1 MTQQLTVTGK
11 PVFTEALPALTTSSP
26 GHPDS
31 WNPQYQAL
39 LGNDHFLRNAIN
51 AVGQGL
57 AGFEDRLEGVEITS
71 SAALDRAM
79 RLNWLYG
86 ASRMA
91 LELFTPAWS
100 QRDLDPVAVTSAV
113 AGDDSIDL
121 ETTAGLQLGQEYVIA
136 GAAGAEVVK
145 VSQILTSKRIRITGV
160 LLATYDNMA
169 TLSRTNWALSVGE
182 AAAADGSLYFSKGM
196 TLSSA
201 LGNHLVVIRRT
212 ASAAKTRL
220 FFIDANNA
228 TWKEAQ
234 LLQQVAT
241 GVTDAGMAD
250 YTYQVPATGEFRLK
264 VLVTGGAI
272 KLRHLAA
279 VTGRPATLAAAGIGD
294 AYTKTETDAGLAA
307 VPRTRVVTQP
317 TVTGSTSVTP
327 ATNFTLTA
335 AATSRLS
342 GVTVA
347 SFDWTKPDG
356 SKVNSVASNGSA
368 SLTLQ
373 VQGAVGETRQ
383 VSVEAIDSDGNR
395 SAPRQ
400 VVLTIT
406 NNNAPSM
413 ATFAHT
419 VPSGMQQAAG
429 QAVSF
434 SGATDA
440 DGDAITYLFDFG
452 SSGFTASK
460 TSGIA
465 PNESVTLTAPAS
477 TLPSDPRSFTVYAVD
492 AKGARTGATINVAVI
507 GQALWEFATAGT
519 YNFTA
524 PVDGQYEVL
533 LVGGGGGGATGSSG
547 AGAGGGGGGSGRA
560 AKKTLALK
568 AGQTYSGVVG
578 APGRGDTYN
587 GLPGTSGGTTSFGTD
602 LSALGGATPGRSTDG
617 GNGGSGGGV
626 GVQSG
631 STHRGGA
638 DGTDGQGTGVLDYKP
653 GKGEGVGYYSLLDSS
668 ISHNNAGL
676 PNGIGGGGGGG
687 FGPTPAAGTSR
698 GGGYG
703 AGGSGSAST
712 ASNSSNAGF
721 DGRAGYA
728 RIKYLGA

>member
-39 LGNDHFLRNAIN
+39 LSNDHFLRNAIN

-228 TWKEAQ
+228 TWKEAP

-335 AATSRLS
+335 AASSRLS

-356 SKVNSVASNGSA
+356 SKVNTVASNGSA

-419 VPSGMQQAAG
+419 VPSGMQQAAS

-440 DGDAITYLFDFG
+440 DGDAITYTFDFG

-465 PNESVTLTAPAS
+465 PNESVTLTAPA
-477 TLPSDPRSFTVYAVD
+477 TTVPSDPRSFTVYAVD
-492 AKGARTGATINVAVI
+492 AKGARTGATINVNVI
-507 GQALWEFATAGT
+507 GQSLWEFTTPGA
-519 YNFTA
+519 YSFTPPA
-524 PVDGQYEVL
+524 DGQYEVIV
-533 LVGGGGGGATGSSG
+533 VGGGGAGGRYSTGN
-547 AGAGGGGGGSGRA
+547 ACGGGGGGSGYADR
-560 AKKTLALK
+560 KVVTLKSA
-568 AGQTYSGVVG
+568 QQVSGAVG
-578 APGRGDTYN
+578 
-587 GLPGTSGGTTSFGTD
+587 SGGTTFVGSSTIGTDGGTSSFGTE
-602 LSALGGATPGRSTDG
+602 LSAAGGKAALSTNGGA
-617 GNGGSGGGV
+617 GGSGGASGI
-626 GVQSG
+626 QSSTGTSTGG
-631 STHRGGA
+631 SDGSDGA
-638 DGTDGQGTGVLDYKP
+638 EFGSSSR
-653 GKGEGVGYYSLLDSS
+653 KGAGMGAGYYSRLDST
-668 ISHNNAGL
+668 ITHGRGGL
-676 PNGIGGGGGGG
+676 TPGRAGGGGGGW
-687 FGPTPAAGTSR
+687 GPTPAETTNY

-703 AGGSGSAST
+703 AGGAGSSSESQT
-712 ASNSSNAGF
+712 ASFG
-721 DGRAGYA
+721 GRSGYV
-728 RIKYLGA
+728 RVKYLGA

>member
-39 LGNDHFLRNAIN
+39 LGNDHFLREAI
-51 AVGQGL
+51 AAIGQGL
-57 AGFEDRLEGVEITS
+57 AGFEDRLEGVEVTS
-71 SAALDRAM
+71 SEALDRAM

-86 ASRMA
+86 SSRMA

-113 AGDDSIDL
+113 AGDDSLDL
-121 ETTAGLQLGQEYVIA
+121 ETTVGLQIGQEYVVA

-145 VSQILTSKRIRITGV
+145 VSQVLTSKRIRITGV
-160 LLATYDNMA
+160 LSATYDNLA

-196 TLSSA
+196 ILSSA

-228 TWKEAQ
+228 TWKEGQ

-294 AYTKTETDAGLAA
+294 AYTKSETDAGLAS

-335 AATSRLS
+335 AASSRLS

-356 SKVNSVASNGSA
+356 SKVNTVASNGSA
-368 SLTLQ
+368 SLVQQ
-373 VQGAVGETRQ
+373 VQGAVGETRL
-383 VSVEAIDSDGNR
+383 VTVEAIDSDGNR

-400 VVLTIT
+400 VLLTIT

-419 VPSGMQQAAG
+419 VPASMPQAAS

-440 DGDAITYLFDFG
+440 DGDAITYAFDFG

-465 PNESVTLTAPAS
+465 PNESVTLTAPDS

-492 AKGARTGATINVAVI
+492 AKGARTGATINVNVV
-507 GQALWEFATAGT
+507 GQSLWEFTNAGA
-519 YNFTA
+519 YSFTP
-524 PVDGQYEVL
+524 PVDGQYEVIV
-533 LVGGGGGGATGSSG
+533 VGGGGSGGRFNSG
-547 AGAGGGGGGSGRA
+547 NQYGGGGGGSGYA
-560 AKKTLALK
+560 ARKVVTLKSGQAV
-568 AGQTYSGVVG
+568 AGAVGSGG
-578 APGRGDTYN
+578 ASNSSGSMYGNPG
-587 GLPGTSGGTTSFGTD
+587 GTSSFGTD
-602 LSALGGATPGRSTDG
+602 LSAAGGIEGRGADGGA
-617 GNGGSGGGV
+617 GGSGGG
-626 GVQSG
+626 GGYS
-631 STHRGGA
+631 STGGA
-638 DGTDGQGTGVLDYKP
+638 GGTDGGDGTGRVSSTG
-653 GKGEGVGYYSLLDSS
+653 GKGAGAGYYSALDNT
-668 ISHNNAGL
+668 IKHGAGNSL
-676 PNGIGGGGGGG
+676 NVAGGAGGGW
-687 FGPTPAAGTSR
+687 GPVPAVTPQNAA
-698 GGGYG
+698 GYG
-703 AGGSGSAST
+703 AGGTGSISDTYPISSPGRSGYV
-712 ASNSSNAGF
+712 
-721 DGRAGYA
+721 RV
-728 RIKYLGA
+728 KYLGA

>member
-212 ASAAKTRL
+212 ASAAKTLL

-335 AATSRLS
+335 AASSRLS

-356 SKVNSVASNGSA
+356 SKVNTVASSGSA
-368 SLTLQ
+368 SLVMQ
-373 VQGAVGETRQ
+373 VQGAVGETRL

-400 VVLTIT
+400 ILLTIT

-419 VPSGMQQAAG
+419 VPSGMQQAAS

-440 DGDAITYLFDFG
+440 DGDAITYAFDFG

-465 PNESVTLTAPAS
+465 PNESVTLTAPA
-477 TLPSDPRSFTVYAVD
+477 TTVPSDPRSFTVYAVD
-492 AKGARTGATINVAVI
+492 AKGARTGATISVNVI
-507 GQALWEFATAGT
+507 GQALWEFTTSGT
-519 YNFTA
+519 YNFTP
-524 PVDGQYEVL
+524 PVDGQYEVIA
-533 LVGGGGGGATGSSG
+533 VGGGGGGGRFN
-547 AGAGGGGGGSGRA
+547 AGNGYGGGGGGSGYA
-560 AKKTLALK
+560 ARKIVSLK
-568 AGQTYSGVVG
+568 AGQSISGAVG
-578 APGRGDTYN
+578 N
-587 GLPGTSGGTTSFGTD
+587 GGASNTSGTTVGGAGGTSSFGTD
-602 LSALGGATPGRSTDG
+602 VSALGGSPGRSFNGGDGASGGGAGYNGGSSVAGVGGTDGSDGTAIASATPGKG
-617 GNGGSGGGV
+617 AGS
-626 GVQSG
+626 
-631 STHRGGA
+631 
-638 DGTDGQGTGVLDYKP
+638 
-653 GKGEGVGYYSLLDSS
+653 GYYSLLDNTIKHGTGNSMQ
-668 ISHNNAGL
+668 IVGGA
-676 PNGIGGGGGGG
+676 GGGW
-687 FGPTPAAGTSR
+687 GPAPTVTPQNAA
-698 GGGYG
+698 GYG
-703 AGGSGSAST
+703 AGGTGSISETYPISSPGRSGYV
-712 ASNSSNAGF
+712 
-721 DGRAGYA
+721 RV
-728 RIKYLGA
+728 KYLGA

>member
-1 MTQQLTVTGK
+1 MPLTPSQTTRFNETVPELTVNS
-11 PVFTEALPALTTSSP
+11 VA
-26 GHPDS
+26 HPDTF
-31 WNPQYQAL
+31 NPGYRAL
-39 LGNDHFLRNAIN
+39 LENDFFLRNAIN

-86 ASRMA
+86 SSRMA

-145 VSQILTSKRIRITGV
+145 VSQILTSKRIRIAGV

-342 GVTVA
+342 GVTLA

-356 SKVNSVASNGSA
+356 SKVNTVASNGSA

-419 VPSGMQQAAG
+419 VPASMPQAAG
-429 QAVSF
+429 QSVSF

-440 DGDAITYLFDFG
+440 DGDAITYAFDFG

-492 AKGARTGATINVAVI
+492 AKGARTGATINVNVI
-507 GQALWEFATAGT
+507 GQALWEFTTSGT
-519 YNFTA
+519 YNFTP
-524 PVDGQYEVL
+524 PVDGQYEVIA
-533 LVGGGGGGATGSSG
+533 VGGGGGGGRYN
-547 AGAGGGGGGSGRA
+547 AGNGYGGGGGGSGYA
-560 AKKTLALK
+560 ARKIVSLK
-568 AGQTYSGVVG
+568 AGQSVSGAVG
-578 APGRGDTYN
+578 N
-587 GLPGTSGGTTSFGTD
+587 GGTSNISSSNTVGGTGGTSSFGTD
-602 LSALGGATPGRSTDG
+602 ISALGGSPGRSFNG
-617 GNGGSGGGV
+617 GDGGSGGGAGYNGGSAVAGV
-626 GVQSG
+626 GG
-631 STHRGGA
+631 T
-638 DGTDGQGTGVLDYKP
+638 DGTDGTAIGSATP
-653 GKGEGVGYYSLLDSS
+653 GKG
-668 ISHNNAGL
+668 A
-676 PNGIGGGGGGG
+676 GIGHYSALDNTIKHGAGNSMQIVGGAGGGWGSV
-687 FGPTPAAGTSR
+687 PAVTPQNAA
-698 GGGYG
+698 GYG
-703 AGGSGSAST
+703 AGGTGSISETYPISSPGRSGYV
-712 ASNSSNAGF
+712 
-721 DGRAGYA
+721 RV
-728 RIKYLGA
+728 KYLGA